1 MLTNGFINCAPLIRT
16 HRKVF
21 RLTLCAPEK
30 TIANKHERWILR
42 AIEGVGISDNLDVR
56 SALPQR
62 KPQNAS
68 KSLPPRQARN
78 GDICLA
84 YQGLLRATLA

>member
-42 AIEGVGISDNLDVR
+42 AIEGVGIPDSLDAR
-56 SALPQR
+56 SAF
-62 KPQNAS
+62 
-68 KSLPPRQARN
+68 PPRQARS